1 MYVNTQ
7 YFSLALIVQNEDAM
21 ELNIMEEVFCT
32 KNRKTPLKVGS
43 VKSNVGH
50 CETSGLFMSIV
61 KAIITLESGYI
72 PPNINYTGPNN
83 NVAALQNGK
92 IQVCID
98 YNIYFIIFL
107 IK

>member
-1 MYVNTQ
+1 
-7 YFSLALIVQNEDAM
+7 M

-50 CETSGLFMSIV
+50 CEASSLFMSIV

-72 PPNINYTGPNN
+72 PPNINYKEPNN
-83 NVAALQNGK
+83 NVAALKNGK
-92 IQVCID
+92 IQVR
-98 YNIYFIIFL
+98 IIKL
-107 IK
+107 V